1 MLLFVPVSITD
12 SILTKMKKRRYSWS
26 ENREKALERIEE
38 KNTLSS
44 SHRRRKQASICW
56 PDSEPLDRF
65 CLLGLIPGTSA
76 KVADYESTE
85 KVVRAQGA
93 TFFFFLWWWLE
104 WGRCLFFEFQVNEN
118 VWKMDSIWLHDYKK
132 KGGLSLCTDWWI
144 RPKQN
149 PELREVNLGEKF
161 QLHSKCQLV
170 G

>member
-65 CLLGLIPGTSA
+65 CLLGLIPETSA

-93 TFFFFLWWWLE
+93 TFFFFFVVVAGVGEMSVLWIPGQWECLE
-104 WGRCLFFEFQVNEN
+104 NGFHLVT
-118 VWKMDSIWLHDYKK
+118 WLHEEGKAVIVYR
-132 KGGLSLCTDWWI
+132 L
-144 RPKQN
+144 
-149 PELREVNLGEKF
+149 VN
-161 QLHSKCQLV
+161 QT
-170 G
+170 